1 MVHFVTSSGAGEK
14 ILGVMVAGR
23 ILSLALRPEEIIE
36 SGGIMQRLIL
46 MAGVF
51 LGAFMLLSLQPA
63 FAADEV
69 RYTRFNVHGQSK
81 DGKTAKASYANFT
94 NPGAGHVIV
103 PAGTEILLTAKSS
116 RSFTFT
122 YDNNR
127 KKVVFEYHQPRMGMS
142 VDEYLDKI
150 TSLAPISLDDLSEL
164 DQKGVEEGRALFGM
178 TRQGVMTALG
188 YPASHRTPSLEA
200 KTWVYWGNRF
210 TTLAV
215 EFDDAGKA
223 IAVPK

>member
-1 MVHFVTSSGAGEK
+1 
-14 ILGVMVAGR
+14 
-23 ILSLALRPEEIIE
+23 
-36 SGGIMQRLIL
+36 MQRLIL
-46 MAGVF
+46 IAGF
-51 LGAFMLLSLQPA
+51 LLGALFLFSLPSA

-69 RYTRFNVHGQSK
+69 RYTRYNVHGQSK
-81 DGKTAKASYANFT
+81 DGKTTKASYANFT

-103 PAGTEILLTAKSS
+103 PAGTKILLTAKSS

-122 YDNNR
+122 YDQNS

-142 VDEYLDKI
+142 VDEYLDRI
-150 TSLAPISLDDLSEL
+150 TSLEPTSVDALSEL
-164 DQKGVEEGRALFGM
+164 DRKGVAEGRALFGM
-178 TRQGVMTALG
+178 TREGVMTALG
-188 YPASHRTPSLEA
+188 YPATHRTPSLDA
-200 KTWVYWGNRF
+200 DTWVYWGNRF